1 MTPGNRKHF
10 GKLILWGGGLSVL
23 AAAASLLKFPPIVA
37 ASILTGAFIGLFNIY
52 SIIKLVEALAGA
64 AVSGPAPGRASKV
77 MSTMTHVVKLA
88 LIFAVLLML
97 VIYKLTNL
105 IALAAGFTII
115 LVVNLASGLGGF
127 GEDAGRGPTGPGV
140 K

>member
-10 GKLILWGGGLSVL
+10 GKVIIWGGGLSVV
-23 AAAASLLKFPPIVA
+23 AAALSLLKFPPLVA
-37 ASILTGAFIGLFNIY
+37 VSIITGAFMGLFNIY
-52 SIIKLVEALAGA
+52 SIIKVVEALAGA

-77 MSTMTHVVKLA
+77 MSTVAHVVKLA
-88 LIFAVLLML
+88 VLFAVLLML

-115 LVVNLASGLGGF
+115 LAVNLATGLKGY
-127 GEDAGRGPTGPGV
+127 GEDAGKVP
-140 K
+140 

>member
-37 ASILTGAFIGLFNIY
+37 ASILTGAFIGLSNIY

-64 AVSGPAPGRASKV
+64 AAAGQAAGRASRV
-77 MSTMTHVVKLA
+77 TATVVHMVKLA
-88 LIFAVLLML
+88 VIFAVLLML

-105 IALAAGFTII
+105 IALALGFTVI
-115 LVVNLASGLGGF
+115 LVVNMAAGVRGLGQ
-127 GEDAGRGPTGPGV
+127 DAGRT